1 MSPDSPMFMAGLM
14 TVYAWSG
21 LLADYHN
28 RYDFSELDLVFGV
41 GALICI
47 CIAFIVK
54 SLMKD

>member
-1 MSPDSPMFMAGLM
+1 MLMAGLM

-21 LLADYHN
+21 LFADYHN

-47 CIAFIVK
+47 GIAFIVK